1 MNLLDVQVFF
11 ALKVL
16 IILLLTLV
24 KGIFLFWIR
33 AGKTTFLSELLLI
46 CVLLRHRCDHIFEG
60 SLFGHSTV
68 SLLFFLLYLVRRVT
82 EVLWRLIMSFVMFHS
97 CGVVRIEPFS
107 HAEWIHPLMCG
118 TLERLKIDE
127 LVSMACFRS
136 ALCRYLN
143 CTSSDPLF
151 STDTNLLAGHS
162 VISTLIARL
171 NTISRRPKLSSCRLK
186 WPLSA
191 HDVVFVVNDIR
202 LTLVTNI
209 ISFCVKNG

>member
-1 MNLLDVQVFF
+1 
-11 ALKVL
+11 
-16 IILLLTLV
+16 
-24 KGIFLFWIR
+24 
-33 AGKTTFLSELLLI
+33 
-46 CVLLRHRCDHIFEG
+46 
-60 SLFGHSTV
+60 
-68 SLLFFLLYLVRRVT
+68 
-82 EVLWRLIMSFVMFHS
+82 MSFVLFHS

-107 HAEWIHPLMCG
+107 RAEWIHPLMCW

-127 LVSMACFRS
+127 LVSMASFRS
-136 ALCRYLN
+136 ALRRYLN

-171 NTISRRPKLSSCRLK
+171 NTVSRRPKLSSCRLK

-191 HDVVFVVNDIR
+191 HDVVFIVNDVR

-209 ISFCVKNG
+209 ISFCVKNGRALVGRSCLIFTRGFEVLDLLSSTPVLVSTASMIFCIWIGVA